1 MSHLLIGSSNVYKNY
16 RYTTFSKYP
25 EYTMIRF
32 VSVILTEK
40 KNRLLF
46 TQIINLIVVR
56 YIVII
61 RAGALYTK
69 ILRFYI
75 FFVWVDIGLWVKL

>member
-1 MSHLLIGSSNVYKNY
+1 MSHLLIGSSNVYKYY
-16 RYTTFSKYP
+16 RSATFSKYP

-32 VSVILTEK
+32 VSVNLPEK
-40 KNRLLF
+40 INRLLF

-56 YIVII
+56 DIVII
-61 RAGALYTK
+61 RAGALYGK

-75 FFVWVDIGLWVKL
+75 FFVWVDIGL